1 MREMPPAEWGE
12 FLRAGTRTAKLSVNL
27 PSGRPTVTP
36 VWFVYDDDGT
46 IRIET
51 GTDAPKTRAL
61 RADPRACLVVDLEA
75 PPYAFVRIDAIAQF
89 NDDPAVILRVATAVG
104 ARYMGS
110 DRADEFGRRNSGPG
124 QIVIEFTPTR
134 VIALNDVTG

>member
-1 MREMPPAEWGE
+1 M
-12 FLRAGTRTAKLSVNL
+12 
-27 PSGRPTVTP
+27 
-36 VWFVYDDDGT
+36 
-46 IRIET
+46 
-51 GTDAPKTRAL
+51 
-61 RADPRACLVVDLEA
+61 
-75 PPYAFVRIDAIAQF
+75 
-89 NDDPAVILRVATAVG
+89 ILRVATAVG